1 MNLSRALSDGIITII
16 RQCQRP
22 TSVNGLSAKS
32 YTALRKKTEIPH
44 VIGRHKCEL
53 VDSSVDALSI
63 LVFNVLCN
71 NVSNQ
76 NKSKQNLSI
85 TVTIALTWS
94 AYTQHCLL
102 KWTCHQHLHNI
113 RTLNMYHTNNLFHR
127 LASPLARCS
136 FLRRSHELWL

>member
-1 MNLSRALSDGIITII
+1 MAAECVMPPYSVAVQSYTWYFTSPALATSNYIEIASKTDLVVLVILVYRLYPSTFLYDF
-16 RQCQRP
+16 P
-22 TSVNGLSAKS
+22 TSVHGLSAKS

-102 KWTCHQHLHNI
+102 K
-113 RTLNMYHTNNLFHR
+113 
-127 LASPLARCS
+127 
-136 FLRRSHELWL
+136 